1 MIRRLAFTLAAMLST
16 GTAMAAPTEYVVRPS
31 CGDGAAPC
39 YTSIQRA
46 LDAAA
51 RDGSENWITIRVA
64 PGDYAEKPVIS
75 RNRLRLIGSGAQ
87 RTRVHFGA
95 VAQTAKGWH
104 RDGWGTPGSA
114 TLMVDA
120 KDVVIRDLTIEN
132 TFDYLANDRHPQ
144 GSAERI
150 ANPQAVALLLDV
162 HSDRVLVD
170 RTAIL
175 GYQDTLFT
183 NGGRVLVRRSLVAG
197 NIDFIFGNGQLL
209 IEDSEIRSRPRSEP
223 YVTGEFQSFIAAP
236 STQLSQALGIVI
248 YRSRLTREAG
258 VPDGAVALAR
268 PWHPTTRF
276 ADGRYADPA
285 AVGQAIFIDCF
296 MDRHIHPDHWTTMNG
311 TARDGAMTGVFRPQ
325 DSRFWETGSHGPGAK
340 ARDIGMTWRETTGI
354 AAIRRDILAG
364 WSLQDEARRTRA
376 GTKATRARPGRT
388 MAK

>member
-1 MIRRLAFTLAAMLST
+1 MIRRLACISAAMLST
-16 GTAMAAPTEYVVRPS
+16 GTALAAPTEYIVQPK
-31 CGDGAAPC
+31 CGNEAAPC
-39 YTSIQRA
+39 YTAIQSA

-51 RDGSENWITIRVA
+51 RDQSDNWITIRVA

-87 RTRVHFGA
+87 RTRIHFGA
-95 VAQTAKGWH
+95 VAQTAKSWH

-120 KDVVIRDLTIEN
+120 QDVVIRDLTIEN

-170 RTAIL
+170 RAAVL

-183 NGGRVLVRRSLVAG
+183 NGGRALVRRSLVAG

-209 IEDSEIRSRPRSEP
+209 IEDSEIRTRPRSEP
-223 YVTGEFQSFIAAP
+223 YVPGEFQSFIAAP
-236 STQLSQALGIVI
+236 STQLSQAHGIVI

-311 TARDGAMTGVFRPQ
+311 TARSGTVTDVFRPQ

-340 ARDIGMTWRETTGI
+340 VRDIGMKWRETADI
-354 AAIRRDILAG
+354 AEIRRDILAG
-364 WSLQDEARRTRA
+364 WDLQDE
-376 GTKATRARPGRT
+376 P
-388 MAK
+388 

>member
-16 GTAMAAPTEYVVRPS
+16 GTAMAAPTEYVVRPL

-51 RDGSENWITIRVA
+51 RDVSENWITIRVA

-150 ANPQAVALLLDV
+150 VNPQAVALLLDV

-183 NGGRVLVRRSLVAG
+183 NGGRALVRRSLVAG

-223 YVTGEFQSFIAAP
+223 YVPGEFQSFIAAP
-236 STQLSQALGIVI
+236 STQLSQAHGIIV
-248 YRSRLTREAG
+248 YRSRLTHEAG

-311 TARDGAMTGVFRPQ
+311 TARDGTMTGVFQPQ

-340 ARDIGMTWRETTGI
+340 ARDIGVTWSETVGI
-354 AAIRRDILAG
+354 DAIRRDILAG